1 MNRHCLPQSAAH
13 PIDARSG
20 NEIRFPS
27 GKGRHNSRARE
38 EEQT

>member
-1 MNRHCLPQSAAH
+1 MDRHCLPQSAAH

-27 GKGRHNSRARE
+27 GKGRHNLRARE
-38 EEQT
+38 EEHA